1 MENRGKQF
9 GEQVHVAGKEL
20 MDTIQRL
27 IEEGKSKKIILW
39 SEEGKKLLEIP
50 LNPGVVIG
58 GAAVILAPFFVA
70 LAGIAAVVKKVRIE
84 IVPLDGDDKNG
95 SEE

>member
-20 MDTIQRL
+20 LDTIRRL
-27 IEEGKSKKIILW
+27 IDEGRSKKLLLW
-39 SEEGKKLLEIP
+39 SEDGKKLLEIP

-58 GAAVILAPFFVA
+58 GAAVVLAPFFVA
-70 LAGIAAVVKKVRIE
+70 IAGIAAVVKKVRIE
-84 IVPLDGDDKNG
+84 IVPLDDEPK
-95 SEE
+95 E